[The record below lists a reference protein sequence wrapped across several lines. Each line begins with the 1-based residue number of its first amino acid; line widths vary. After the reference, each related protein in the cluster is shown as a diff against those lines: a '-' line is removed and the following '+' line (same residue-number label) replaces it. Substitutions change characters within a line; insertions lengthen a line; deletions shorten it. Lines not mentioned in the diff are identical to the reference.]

1 MVSECSLGTI
11 TQMFVSEIY
20 CTNGIRFSNMAVTC
34 WFTEGRNGVYFYSLS
49 RSHCIHFEIGQ
60 SCEWTVGKGKAECKV
75 QQNKEIVSYTI
86 SLESVADAVYWLCAS
101 RTSIGVNTFM
111 MLWAELWAL
120 ALGRAL
126 HKVFLGFFKIVR
138 VLSDDER
145 SSSFSLG
152 LLNFI

>member
-1 MVSECSLGTI
+1 MVFISIILSHGVIASTLKLDSHVSGQWERGRLSAECSRTKK
-11 TQMFVSEIY
+11 
-20 CTNGIRFSNMAVTC
+20 
-34 WFTEGRNGVYFYSLS
+34 WFLIQYPWNQWLMQYS
-49 RSHCIHFEIGQ
+49 
-60 SCEWTVGKGKAECKV
+60 
-75 QQNKEIVSYTI
+75 
-86 SLESVADAVYWLCAS
+86 WLCAS

-111 MLWAELWAL
+111 MFWAVLRAL